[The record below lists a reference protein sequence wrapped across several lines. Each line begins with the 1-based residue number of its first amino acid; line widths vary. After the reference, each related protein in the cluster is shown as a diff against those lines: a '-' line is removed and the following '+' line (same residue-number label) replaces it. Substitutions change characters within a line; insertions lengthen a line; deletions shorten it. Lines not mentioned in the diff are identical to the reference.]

1 MKCMKIGDLDKHD
14 NYRSPFATPSSIVLP
29 REMRKITLDDEMSE
43 WKIGGGTLESQACS
57 AP

>member
-1 MKCMKIGDLDKHD
+1 MKIGDLDKHD

-43 WKIGGGTLESQACS
+43 WKIGGTLEPQACS